1 MKKNVKVVLGRPAS
15 ALANAKMFEVKKT
28 VNTLKVKVGEH
39 IEEEKVESWLR
50 DGRMDNWTIEFV
62 R

>member
-15 ALANAKMFEVKKT
+15 ALANAKMFEVKRA
-28 VNTLKVKVGEH
+28 VNTLKVKVGEYVG
-39 IEEEKVESWLR
+39 EDKVESWLK
-50 DGRMDNWTIEFV
+50 DSRMDNWTIEFV